1 MHSSSAISVT
11 GLPVP
16 ISSTAW
22 ALNSAVY
29 RWRSFVF
36 IRANRRSRLIVEAG
50 GPQNLAHLSLRCAG
64 FRCSNSFYQLSEM
77 QTTSR
82 LLLLALTLVFSGC
95 AQDVAN
101 RYYASERYPAKDV
114 NDVNLLYSAPSR
126 EFTVIAD
133 FQSRNE
139 SPQGMRIRAAKIG
152 ADAIIIT
159 PSGGSYRL
167 NEQWAGND
175 SMSHSYSR
183 LVGSVIKYR
192 K

>member
-1 MHSSSAISVT
+1 MSRIFLTH
-11 GLPVP
+11 LR
-16 ISSTAW
+16 
-22 ALNSAVY
+22 LL
-29 RWRSFVF
+29 
-36 IRANRRSRLIVEAG
+36 NRRRLPILRDHLAAPAPPASSRRAG
-50 GPQNLAHLSLRCAG
+50 YCQCTALAHLSLRCAG

-159 PSGGSYRL
+159 PAGGSYRL